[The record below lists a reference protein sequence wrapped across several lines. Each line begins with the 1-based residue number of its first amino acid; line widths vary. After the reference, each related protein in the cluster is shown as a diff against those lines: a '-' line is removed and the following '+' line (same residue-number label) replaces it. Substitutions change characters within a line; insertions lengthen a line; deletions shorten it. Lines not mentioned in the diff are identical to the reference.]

1 VRGQVGTGVAEGV
14 QVAVGGFTVGL
25 EVGVKEGGEVGTDVG
40 KGAGVTVGKG
50 TGVTVGNGVGVGV
63 GPITTTGGRSSGAS

>member
-25 EVGVKEGGEVGTDVG
+25 EVGVKEGGEVGIDVG
-40 KGAGVTVGKG
+40 RGAGVTM
-50 TGVTVGNGVGVGV
+50 GNGV
-63 GPITTTGGRSSGAS
+63 

>member
-25 EVGVKEGGEVGTDVG
+25 EVGVKEGGEVGIDVGRGAGVIVGVEVG
-40 KGAGVTVGKG
+40 KGAGVTVG
-50 TGVTVGNGVGVGV
+50 NGV
-63 GPITTTGGRSSGAS
+63 